1 MISFIMNEV
10 LINKIESLLPDKLEE
25 LAKFIDNLL
34 STKIQDKLTNQAY
47 QIEDKKITCDRCS
60 TSYVVKNGLK
70 NGTQRYKCKNCN
82 KFFSINTNSILSHS
96 KITYNQLMIIIKG
109 VLDLKPLCEICVDAK
124 LSIVETYYT
133 EIKIFETLE
142 KTYSDVKL
150 KGIVQVDEQYF
161 KLNLKGTKKENM
173 PRKSRKSG
181 SQNLTSGIS
190 NEQVCVIEA
199 IDEYDNIIMN
209 VVGSG
214 PPSTE
219 TISKCLKGKI
229 AEGSILVTDSKSSY
243 VRFAK
248 DNNLILKQI
257 PAGKHSVETIYNLN
271 DLNSL
276 MFEVETYVNYIKRGI
291 STRHLQQHLNFIR
304 YRKILK
310 YTLDYL
316 ERNKKMYKDSII
328 LISYTKCRQI
338 CKSEL
343 PVDISAIYC

>member
-1 MISFIMNEV
+1 
-10 LINKIESLLPDKLEE
+10 
-25 LAKFIDNLL
+25 
-34 STKIQDKLTNQAY
+34 
-47 QIEDKKITCDRCS
+47 
-60 TSYVVKNGLK
+60 
-70 NGTQRYKCKNCN
+70 
-82 KFFSINTNSILSHS
+82 
-96 KITYNQLMIIIKG
+96 MIIIKDI
-109 VLDLKPLCEICVDAK
+109 LDLKPLCEICVDAN
-124 LSIVETYYT
+124 LSIVETYYI

-161 KLNLKGTKKENM
+161 RLNLKGTKKGNM

-181 SQNLTSGIS
+181 SQSLTSGIS

-229 AEGSILVTDSKSSY
+229 EEGSILVTDSKSSY
-243 VRFAK
+243 IKFAK

-257 PAGKHSVETIYNLN
+257 PAGKHSVEILYNLN

-276 MFEVETYVNYIKRGI
+276 MYEVETYVNYIKRGI

-316 ERNKKMYKDSII
+316 ERNKKMYKDSIM
-328 LISYTKCRQI
+328 LISYMKCKQI
-338 CKSEL
+338 CKSAL
-343 PVDISAIYC
+343 PVDISAIYH